1 VHGTTRR
8 HVGNHFLDV
17 ERPALLPLPAEPFP
31 CFREA
36 RRTVHRDGHV
46 EVERAYYSVPPEY
59 LTRRVWVRWDARMVR
74 VFNHRMEPVAVHVRL
89 EPGRF
94 STRSVHIASEKI
106 SGLERGAAWHLA
118 RVRRIGPHSTRWAE
132 ALVEARGVEAVRV
145 LIGLLSLAGKH
156 PAAAI
161 ERACGIASS
170 YGAYHLRTIRAL
182 IDRDAPRQETL
193 PFLSEHPLIRP
204 LADYDRFVHDA
215 FQKEIP

>member
-1 VHGTTRR
+1 
-8 HVGNHFLDV
+8 
-17 ERPALLPLPAEPFP
+17 
-31 CFREA
+31 
-36 RRTVHRDGHV
+36 
-46 EVERAYYSVPPEY
+46 
-59 LTRRVWVRWDARMVR
+59 MVR
-74 VFNHRMEPVAVHVRL
+74 IFNHRMEPVAVHVRL